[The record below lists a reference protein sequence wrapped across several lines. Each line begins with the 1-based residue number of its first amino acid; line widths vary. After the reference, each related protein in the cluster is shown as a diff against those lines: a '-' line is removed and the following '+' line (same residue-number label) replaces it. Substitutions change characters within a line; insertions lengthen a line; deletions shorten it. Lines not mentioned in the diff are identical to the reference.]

1 MSVRNKILIAVIII
15 IAFLAGFIL
24 SSTRSGRTQAGV
36 PPETKI
42 TYGADKPSAPSA
54 GITVPAAQPVPN
66 AITPNEAAA
75 RKPIERPAFPQF
87 QKGMTYVTWDK
98 VAYSKGFSDMSLLK
112 LSSMGCG
119 YSAIITTWYQ
129 GDYNMTRIKPGG
141 NTPTDESV
149 VHAIEQAHKA
159 GLKVMLKPHL
169 DLIKSGCWRG
179 EIQFNNDVDWEAWFR
194 SYGEFITHYA
204 KLAEDNGV
212 EIFCI
217 GVELT
222 VPAVEK
228 PEMWDTYVIGEVRKV
243 FSGPITYAANW
254 NEEYQNIAFWDK
266 LDYAG
271 LDAYFPISEKDKP
284 LLEDLRQGWKAHIEA
299 IEAWQ
304 KKINKPVLLT
314 EVGYKSSTGTAKAPW
329 EHQLGREVDLQLQ
342 SDCYTAM
349 LEAFWDKPWF
359 YGMYWWYWGTND
371 KMGGSTDRGFN
382 IQNKP
387 AQDVVKEWYGK
398 TR

>member
-1 MSVRNKILIAVIII
+1 MSLRNKILIAALILA
-15 IAFLAGFIL
+15 AFIAGFIL
-24 SSTRSGRTQAGV
+24 SSTRSSRV
-36 PPETKI
+36 PGGETPHAKI
-42 TYGADKPSAPSA
+42 TYGAQKPSAPSSGTETQQA
-54 GITVPAAQPVPN
+54 TPAAVSPEAVIKRK
-66 AITPNEAAA
+66 AIS
-75 RKPIERPAFPQF
+75 RPPFPQF
-87 QKGMTYVTWDK
+87 QKGMTYVTWDR
-98 VAYSKGFSDMSLLK
+98 VAYSKGFSDLSLSK
-112 LSSMGCG
+112 LSSMGCE
-119 YSAIITTWYQ
+119 YAAIITTWYQ
-129 GDYNMTRIKPGG
+129 GDYNMTQIKPGG

-149 VHAIEQAHKA
+149 AHAIEQAHKA

-179 EIQFNNDVDWEAWFR
+179 EIQFCNDVDWETWFR

-204 KLAEDNGV
+204 KLAEENGV

-228 PEMWDTYVIGEVRKV
+228 PEMWDTYVIQPVRKA

-254 NEEYQNIAFWDK
+254 NEEYGNIAFWDK

-271 LDAYFPISEKDKP
+271 LDAYFPLSDKDKP
-284 LLEDLRQGWKAHIEA
+284 SIEDLRQGWKAHMEA

-314 EVGYKSSTGTAKAPW
+314 EVGYKSSTGAAKAPW
-329 EHQLGREVDLQLQ
+329 EHQLGREVDLELQ
-342 SDCYTAM
+342 KDCYTAM

-371 KMGGSTDRGFN
+371 RMGGSTDRGFN

-387 AQDVVKEWYGK
+387 AQDAVKEWYGK